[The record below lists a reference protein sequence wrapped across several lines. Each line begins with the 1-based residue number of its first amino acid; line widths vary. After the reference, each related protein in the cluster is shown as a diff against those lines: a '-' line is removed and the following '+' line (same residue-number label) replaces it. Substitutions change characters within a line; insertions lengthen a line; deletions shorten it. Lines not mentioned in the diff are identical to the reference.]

1 MIAKS
6 KISGISFDLHTGS
19 GKSSYMTFNELYTV
33 SLPQF
38 PIIKTVIVTQ
48 RVVSTKRVTHL
59 KFAGQC
65 LTYNKA

>member
-19 GKSSYMTFNELYTV
+19 AKSSYMTFNELYTV

-48 RVVSTKRVTHL
+48 RVVSTK
-59 KFAGQC
+59 
-65 LTYNKA
+65 